1 MFGRRKRDRWQE
13 DGFSEEE
20 VPEENLP
27 DEEYL
32 TDGTEKYTPIRDGDD
47 DPEAYAYPADGPD
60 GEDETT
66 IGFISEPLT
75 FKEVEDWLFQLQKM
89 DGSYISYFYRP

>member
-1 MFGRRKRDRWQE
+1 MTTIKAMKELARASKQINNNPNVRIQVAERK
-13 DGFSEEE
+13 DGKGF
-20 VPEENLP
+20 NTYRCYGN
-27 DEEYL
+27 EYF
-32 TDGTEKYTPIRDGDD
+32 
-47 DPEAYAYPADGPD
+47 PD

-75 FKEVEDWLFQLQKM
+75 YKEVEDWLFQLQKT

>member
-1 MFGRRKRDRWQE
+1 MTTIKAMKELARASKQINNNPNVRIQVAERK
-13 DGFSEEE
+13 DGKGF
-20 VPEENLP
+20 NTYRCYGN
-27 DEEYL
+27 EYF
-32 TDGTEKYTPIRDGDD
+32 
-47 DPEAYAYPADGPD
+47 PD

-75 FKEVEDWLFQLQKM
+75 FKEVEDWLFQLQKT

>member
-1 MFGRRKRDRWQE
+1 MKELARASKQINNNPNVRIQVAERK
-13 DGFSEEE
+13 DGKGF
-20 VPEENLP
+20 NTYRCYGN
-27 DEEYL
+27 EYF
-32 TDGTEKYTPIRDGDD
+32 
-47 DPEAYAYPADGPD
+47 PD

-75 FKEVEDWLFQLQKM
+75 YKEVEDWLFQLQKT

>member
-1 MFGRRKRDRWQE
+1 MTTIKAMKELARASKQINNNPNVRIQVAERK
-13 DGFSEEE
+13 DGKGF
-20 VPEENLP
+20 NTYRCYGN
-27 DEEYL
+27 EYF
-32 TDGTEKYTPIRDGDD
+32 R
-47 DPEAYAYPADGPD
+47 D

-75 FKEVEDWLFQLQKM
+75 YKEVEDWLFQLQKM